1 MSGGFTVVLMRV
13 FGVVLI
19 GLAIYRGFKGQFRSE
34 NNVGQTETL
43 DRTNNPIRFWG
54 QLAIMAGIGLVLIL
68 APIQI

>member
-1 MSGGFTVVLMRV
+1 MSSGIIVILMRG

-19 GLAIYRGFKGQFRSE
+19 GLAVYRAFRGQFRSE

-43 DRTNNPIRFWG
+43 DRSRNPVRFWA

-68 APIQI
+68 APIQV